1 MPDET
6 AAPILDVRPDLAA
19 GQEPFSR
26 ILRAAEDTPRG
37 GAFVLLAPFEPV
49 PLFGVLEKL
58 GFSYESRP
66 AGAEGFRVVFTR
78 DRPR

>member
-1 MPDET
+1 MAEEP
-6 AAPILDVRPDLAA
+6 AALVLDVRPDLAA

-37 GAFVLLAPFEPV
+37 GVFVLLAPFEPV

-58 GFSYESRP
+58 GFTYESSP

-78 DRPR
+78 DRLR